1 MTDVPTLENL
11 SRKFSD
17 KGDQSG
23 HKRKVQIMP
32 RKKKVAELTAILEKI
47 PEDKKYIGQKII
59 DELIFMDDTLIV
71 LKRKIKEK
79 GTEEEFVQGKQQ
91 FTREATALTSYTK
104 MIQRYGSLYKQLTDL
119 MPKTQEAEK
128 SNAIYD
134 FIKGGFE

>member
-1 MTDVPTLENL
+1 
-11 SRKFSD
+11 
-17 KGDQSG
+17 
-23 HKRKVQIMP
+23 MP

-59 DELIFMDDTLIV
+59 DELIFMDDTLVI
-71 LKRKIKEK
+71 LKRNIKEK
-79 GTEEEFVQGKQQ
+79 GTEEEFCQGKQQ
-91 FTREATALTSYTK
+91 FTRESTALTSYTK

-134 FIKGGFE
+134 FIKCYAAN

>member
-1 MTDVPTLENL
+1 
-11 SRKFSD
+11 
-17 KGDQSG
+17 
-23 HKRKVQIMP
+23 MP

-91 FTREATALTSYTK
+91 FTRESTALTSYTK

-128 SNAIYD
+128 SNAVYD
-134 FIKGGFE
+134 FIKRGLE

>member
-1 MTDVPTLENL
+1 
-11 SRKFSD
+11 
-17 KGDQSG
+17 
-23 HKRKVQIMP
+23 MP